1 MSIRVLIFDNNEF
14 LADLYQQNLRVYANC
29 NCTVASDLKD
39 AYLQLQTDDSYQ
51 VLVVKEKIGDTAAAK
66 LMISFLKK
74 NGKELPVIVF
84 QGEKLAEQYENVT
97 SIEKNTDVRSLVR
110 TIAKQF
116 KVTAQQMNKL
126 QVSEFFP
133 FPLKLFFPNI
143 KYGLK
148 IYLEKEPGKYGVFKK
163 PDQELSRKEMQQMR
177 TMGITRLYVDALD
190 RLKFVNETSEI
201 LTKSLEKDNLSVP
214 ERVAMT
220 QVAFDI
226 VSDLASKVGIDQH
239 TYELAQASIGSMQKI
254 VKSMPDLDSLIDEL
268 LKNESSYRYK
278 HSLMICLVGTR
289 IIEILK
295 WGNQD
300 QINKLSFVAFFHD
313 ITLGSDE
320 LAKIHSMGQLKKA
333 AERLS
338 EDQVFKIKSH
348 ALDAAKLVSMY
359 PKFPM
364 GADTIIK
371 QHHGSKSGVGFD
383 KISLN
388 ISPLSII
395 FIMAEEWVALTLDSH
410 EKGIKLSKDKCV
422 QHLAKKYNLPRFKE
436 YFYALNQ
443 LNI

>member
-1 MSIRVLIFDNNEF
+1 M
-14 LADLYQQNLRVYANC
+14 QNLRVYANC
-29 NCTVASDLKD
+29 ECLVATDLKD
-39 AYLQLQTDDSYQ
+39 AYLQLQKDKTIQ
-51 VLVVKEKIGDTAAAK
+51 CLVVKEMIGDTAAGK
-66 LMISFLKK
+66 LMITYMKK
-74 NGKELPVIVF
+74 HGIEIPIVIF

-110 TIAKQF
+110 VIAKEF
-116 KVTAQQMNKL
+116 KVTAQQMSKIK
-126 QVSEFFP
+126 VEEFFP
-133 FPLKLFFPNI
+133 FPLKLFFSNI

-148 IYLEKEPGKYGVFKK
+148 IYLEKDTGNYGVFKK
-163 PDQELSRKEMQQMR
+163 PGNEITRDEMKQMR
-177 TMGITRLYVDALD
+177 QMGITRLYVDALD

-201 LTKSLEKDNLSVP
+201 LTKSLEKDDLTIS
-214 ERVAMT
+214 ERVGMT

-226 VSDLASKVGIDQH
+226 VSDLANKVGIDQH

-254 VKSMPDLDSLIDEL
+254 VQGVPDLDSLLNEL
-268 LKNESSYRYK
+268 KENESSYRYK
-278 HSLMICLVGTR
+278 HSLMITLVGTK

-313 ITLGSDE
+313 ITLMNDSF
-320 LAKIHSMGQLKKA
+320 AKIHSMGQLKNA
-333 AERLS
+333 AQELN
-338 EDQVFKIKSH
+338 EDQIFKIKSH

-395 FIMAEEWVALTLDSH
+395 FIMAEEWVTLVLDSH
-410 EKGIKLSKDKCV
+410 EKGIKLSKDKCI
-422 QHLAKKYNLPRFKE
+422 QHLSKKYNLPRFKE
-436 YFYALNQ
+436 YFYALNH